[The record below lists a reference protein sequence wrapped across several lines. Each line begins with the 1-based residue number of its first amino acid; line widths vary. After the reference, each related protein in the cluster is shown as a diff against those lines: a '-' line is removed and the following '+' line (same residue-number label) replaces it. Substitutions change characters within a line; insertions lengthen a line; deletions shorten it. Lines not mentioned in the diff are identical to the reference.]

1 MNRWPPL
8 GHTVGREWGC
18 VKPKTGGEQMAGFG
32 VSPLVRSGASGHW
45 VITDGL
51 SLAVGRLWGC
61 ARLSGQQHASQ
72 LEWTAV
78 GRAGR
83 TVGREWGCARPS
95 GQQHA
100 GRLRLVFL
108 SPGSRWPNWVPSH
121 WSEVGLLL
129 QSYSFW
135 PLAEQMSALGLTVGR
150 VWDCAQLSGQ
160 QHAGRLVN
168 SWPHWVAPLVGSG
181 LWLLRAAE

>member
-1 MNRWPPL
+1 MGL
-8 GHTVGREWGC
+8 
-18 VKPKTGGEQMAGFG
+18 
-32 VSPLVRSGASGHW
+32 
-45 VITDGL
+45 TDGL
-51 SLAVGRLWGC
+51 SLAVGRVWGC

-95 GQQHA
+95 GQLHA
-100 GRLRLVFL
+100 RRLRLVFL

-135 PLAEQMSALGLTVGR
+135 PLAEQMSALGLTVVRVWDCAQLSGQQHACRQNGEQSSALGLTVGR
-150 VWDCAQLSGQ
+150 VWDCAQPSGQ